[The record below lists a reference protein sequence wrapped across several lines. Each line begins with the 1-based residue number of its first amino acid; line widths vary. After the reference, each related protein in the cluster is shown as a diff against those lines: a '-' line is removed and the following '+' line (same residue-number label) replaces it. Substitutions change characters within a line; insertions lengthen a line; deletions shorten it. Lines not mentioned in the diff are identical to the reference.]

1 MRSKCGAMVCSFA
14 ISPRGYFSLL
24 FSGVLREGFPVPPAS
39 ACLGY
44 IDVIY
49 VCGVLNSDAICAM
62 YLVR

>member
-1 MRSKCGAMVCSFA
+1 MVCSFV
-14 ISPRGYFSLL
+14 ISPRGYFPLL
-24 FSGVLREGFPVPPAS
+24 FPGVLREIFPAPPAS